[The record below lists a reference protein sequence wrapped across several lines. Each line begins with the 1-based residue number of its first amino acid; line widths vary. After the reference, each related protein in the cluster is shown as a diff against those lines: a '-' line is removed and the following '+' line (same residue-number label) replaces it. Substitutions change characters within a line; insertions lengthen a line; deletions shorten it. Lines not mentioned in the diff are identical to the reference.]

1 MCFLSHSDTIGS
13 VAFNPL
19 DASLLTVSG
28 SRHFTSSSSLSPS
41 SRTAEEEEK
50 EGDPGH
56 NTDLDSDAGPGSEAP
71 SDHDESSSDSS
82 SEEHHCIRRS
92 RYPLRPFTKDASA
105 KIWKFPS
112 LSNDSQAAPEFS

>member
-1 MCFLSHSDTIGS
+1 M
-13 VAFNPL
+13 AFNPF

-41 SRTAEEEEK
+41 SRTDGK

-56 NTDLDSDAGPGSEAP
+56 NTDLDSDAGPGSEAT
-71 SDHDESSSDSS
+71 SDHDESDSS
-82 SEEHHCIRRS
+82 SEEYTYIRRP

-112 LSNDSQAAPEFS
+112 LSNDSQARAAQAIS